1 MLIVIFPLFQLS
13 PLVNYY
19 SSKIRVAFSCHVF
32 STNGHSCKIFLLQY
46 WAFGNQQLAFGNQ
59 QLIQL
64 LQLVL
69 LLCWYSFCGIICNN
83 LPQVVVKFHNF
94 LFQLNL
100 NLSDLRR
107 ESRNNLE
114 HQCDMYLYLHT
125 TRHAFNPDAFMI
137 TDITLKHLVCHQ

>member
-1 MLIVIFPLFQLS
+1 MLIVIFPLFQSS
-13 PLVNYY
+13 PLMNYY
-19 SSKIRVAFSCHVF
+19 SSKIRLAFSCHVF
-32 STNGHSCKIFLLQY
+32 ITNGHSCKIFLLQY
-46 WAFGNQQLAFGNQ
+46 WAFGNQ

-83 LPQVVVKFHNF
+83 LSQVVVKFHNF

-114 HQCDMYLYLHT
+114 HQCNMYLYIHT
-125 TRHAFNPDAFMI
+125 TRHAFNTDAFMI
-137 TDITLKHLVCHQ
+137 TDITLKH